1 MLRRRQTVL
10 VLQCHGCLCQMHQAA
25 GYCTEMESCVDLCQ
39 KAAGQAKTSHVEY
52 RGGGSIN
59 KKKKQKKGTKQQ
71 ISRTFPALLVFLL
84 FYNPLTYHLFPRRRT
99 PNTYSFYPYFISILR
114 QSFPPP
120 SARTTVVISSASLGL
135 GYILQTH
142 SNTIIG
148 LMQPGEFIILLW
160 WSVCEY
166 HIGTRQSL
174 WVIHSKSLSIC
185 VHSFIT

>member
-39 KAAGQAKTSHVEY
+39 KAAGQAKASHVEY

-84 FYNPLTYHLFPRRRT
+84 FYNPLTYHLFPRDARLT
-99 PNTYSFYPYFISILR
+99 PFPSILTL
-114 QSFPPP
+114 SPYYANPSPLPPP
-120 SARTTVVISSASLGL
+120 APLWSSLPPHLALGTFCKPTP
-135 GYILQTH
+135 IL
-142 SNTIIG
+142 
-148 LMQPGEFIILLW
+148 
-160 WSVCEY
+160 
-166 HIGTRQSL
+166 
-174 WVIHSKSLSIC
+174 
-185 VHSFIT
+185 